1 MILSFFNCLEIPEFS
16 DMYRNVF
23 MMCFCVQ
30 ARAMK
35 AAPAMKTVA
44 PALTSEVRSAYV
56 LKIIPNCA
64 FSLL

>member
-1 MILSFFNCLEIPEFS
+1 
-16 DMYRNVF
+16 